1 MESTAHQVHS
11 LGSRVNNMMVYT
23 STSAVTGEFAGNYYH
38 QSLLKLSSL
47 KMNNFECKPGRGKS
61 SSVVIR
67 AGLLDMLGVSSPQK
81 GNFLQTGKEF
91 AINSFNKGAAMLPK
105 KGEVAYKALMAAMA
119 SFVEPKKDS
128 AGLSTIGTHSWS
140 VPILT
145 PEVMATPKVG
155 LMQPVDPFRQ
165 GRMLERGKVYRQTF
179 VIRSYEVGADRT
191 ASIDTLTN
199 LFQVSYRTWTLRF
212 PPGTIHDFLNNNI
225 ELFFNS
231 TGILVASWLFCI
243 QHFPGSVSFP
253 YFIEDQTHF
262 SKPGMS
268 KWVWTSMNLYR
279 I

>member
-23 STSAVTGEFAGNYYH
+23 STCAVTGEFAGNYDH

-47 KMNNFECKPGRGKS
+47 KMNSLECKPGRRKSS

-91 AINSFNKGAAMLPK
+91 AIKSFNKGAAMLPK
-105 KGEVAYKALMAAMA
+105 KGEVAYKALVAAMA
-119 SFVEPKKDS
+119 SFVEPKKEDS
-128 AGLSTIGTHSWS
+128 ASMSTHSWS
-140 VPILT
+140 VVPILT
-145 PEVMATPKVG
+145 PEVMAAPKVG

-212 PPGTIHDFLNNNI
+212 PTGTGHDFLKQHYRVILLYLNRNFGC
-225 ELFFNS
+225 ELVVLHPTLSMFGKFSVLYGGPNS
-231 TGILVASWLFCI
+231 F
-243 QHFPGSVSFP
+243 
-253 YFIEDQTHF
+253 YQTWHV
-262 SKPGMS
+262 KMS
-268 KWVWTSMNLYR
+268 LDLNEL

>member
-1 MESTAHQVHS
+1 MESTAYQVHS

-23 STSAVTGEFAGNYYH
+23 STSAVTGGFAGNYD
-38 QSLLKLSSL
+38 QKSLLKLSSL
-47 KMNNFECKPGRGKS
+47 KMNNLECKPGRRKP

-105 KGEVAYKALMAAMA
+105 KGEVAYKALVAAMA
-119 SFVEPKKDS
+119 SFVEPKKEDS
-128 AGLSTIGTHSWS
+128 ASMSTIGTHAWS

-145 PEVMATPKVG
+145 PEMMAAPKVG

-212 PPGTIHDFLNNNI
+212 PPGTGYDFLNNNT

-231 TGILVASWLFCI
+231 TGILVAS
-243 QHFPGSVSFP
+243 
-253 YFIEDQTHF
+253 
-262 SKPGMS
+262 
-268 KWVWTSMNLYR
+268 
-279 I
+279 